1 MWLFAGDAELADAA
15 AADAAGGTDDLGGA
29 LGLDDPSAVAAGA
42 GAIIGDAGAAA
53 AGAIIGAL
61 ANGTA
66 AAAGLGLLGAA
77 NATGAG
83 AAAAG
88 ALGAAPTCAPKPPG
102 LSPIHLLCVVM
113 IVVNYAQVGERTFP
127 LPSRTFPL

>member
-1 MWLFAGDAELADAA
+1 MTRTPAFPLAPPLFRFVVGNMWLFAGDAELADAA
-15 AADAAGGTDDLGGA
+15 AAGAAGGTDDLGGA

-61 ANGTA
+61 ANGTS

-88 ALGAAPTCAPKPPG
+88 ALGAAPTCAP
-102 LSPIHLLCVVM
+102 
-113 IVVNYAQVGERTFP
+113 
-127 LPSRTFPL
+127 SRRGSRRSTCSAS

>member
-42 GAIIGDAGAAA
+42 GAIIG
-53 AGAIIGAL
+53 AL
-61 ANGTA
+61 ANGTS